1 MCVAGTNCCSILSC
15 QSVLF
20 IVHFLIAPT
29 MTAQQKK
36 IAENNW
42 KRPKMATKLI
52 TVFIPYI
59 FFVSFIICDFP
70 DFWQNVNVN

>member
-1 MCVAGTNCCSILSC
+1 
-15 QSVLF
+15 
-20 IVHFLIAPT
+20 